1 MTSNRSGFSQKI
13 GTGFSDPDDPFATIA
28 LLQRQ
33 LEELSTRQEHLCTRH
48 ENQLAELS
56 SRHEHELT
64 ELKAELADSLATQL
78 ARISALEARFCE
90 GRWGAAREEEVA
102 VGSSVSWEPDA
113 KKPCQESSEVR
124 NNAKP
129 PHSPFVKALRQPYRA
144 GSPLRRFVP
153 SEDAELGA
161 ASK

>member
-1 MTSNRSGFSQKI
+1 M
-13 GTGFSDPDDPFATIA
+13 
-28 LLQRQ
+28 
-33 LEELSTRQEHLCTRH
+33 HRH
-48 ENQLAELS
+48 EAQLAELS

-78 ARISALEARFCE
+78 ARISALEARFSE

-113 KKPCQESSEVR
+113 KKPCQESPEAR

-129 PHSPFVKALRQPYRA
+129 PRSPFEKALRRPYRA
-144 GSPLRRFVP
+144 GSPLRRFAP
-153 SEDAELGA
+153 SEG
-161 ASK
+161 K